1 MAEKMIH
8 VYDTRTNEK
17 LPQRVP
23 AVFLKLFP
31 YLSATPR
38 QKARNAVPA
47 PPKHIEEA

>member
-1 MAEKMIH
+1 MAEKM
-8 VYDTRTNEK
+8 VEAYDTRNGDK

-38 QKARNAVPA
+38 QKARYAVPA

>member
-1 MAEKMIH
+1 MAEKLIEA
-8 VYDTRTNEK
+8 YDTRNGDK